1 MSQSKAPRVTIP
13 VVKRKFDLFR
23 VDYTM
28 YRGNEE
34 RLWMLVC
41 EAIYNIASRHARPG
55 RGDDR
60 AARDAVAPTSRRNPS
75 RGLGRDLGAI
85 AHAATPLERVAFD
98 PSQHLSP
105 SRAHRDR
112 SRARRAENSRGA
124 VKKKARAFRA
134 SLNPSYTP
142 AKPSLHP
149 RIRAIHRARGA
160 SCRRFSTA
168 SRSIADEEPSF
179 FRSRARVFA
188 AGVPARQTPTIP
200 AIRVFRP
207 PNRAA
212 VVLAKR
218 ASPKRE
224 DMHGSRITRIPSIST
239 HFPRIWA
246 LAGD

>member
-1 MSQSKAPRVTIP
+1 MGVPSKAPRVTIP

-23 VDYTM
+23 VDVDYTM
-28 YRGNEE
+28 YRGNEG

-55 RGDDR
+55 RGDR
-60 AARDAVAPTSRRNPS
+60 AARDVSAPTSRRNPS

-134 SLNPSYTP
+134 SLNPCYT
-142 AKPSLHP
+142 LEF
-149 RIRAIHRARGA
+149 AR
-160 SCRRFSTA
+160 F
-168 SRSIADEEPSF
+168 I
-179 FRSRARVFA
+179 ARV
-188 AGVPARQTPTIP
+188 AR
-200 AIRVFRP
+200 RVDAFRP
-207 PNRAA
+207 RR
-212 VVLAKR
+212 V
-218 ASPKRE
+218 
-224 DMHGSRITRIPSIST
+224 
-239 HFPRIWA
+239 
-246 LAGD
+246 